1 VINSIRLFTFIQ
13 FLNPSEI
20 FFFFLCSCFEMLA
33 IGVKETKN
41 ESASDLRQGA
51 SVDSLLVGLDD
62 DDFAEVNPCAV
73 QGFPKS
79 LMLMIK

>member
-1 VINSIRLFTFIQ
+1 MF
-13 FLNPSEI
+13 
-20 FFFFLCSCFEMLA
+20 A
-33 IGVKETKN
+33 IGGEETKN

-62 DDFAEVNPCAV
+62 DDFAEVNPCVV